1 MSSRLVCAVLT
12 LASGCASLV
21 GADFDQRA
29 AETADAGTRPFTSDT
44 NGNDPAGSDANAPE
58 ASATKDAAITDAPIV
73 KPECEG
79 TARSCVGATP
89 YVCANGVLH
98 AEPKCEGATSVCTA
112 GACTAP
118 PDASNSV
125 TCYPDGDDDGFPGP
139 GSAVA
144 SQGACGVRMTAK
156 ATPADCDDTEPKA
169 FVGQA
174 EYFSV
179 PRPNGTFDYDCNG
192 QTEMTFVAD
201 GDALAG
207 RKAVA
212 ACADVVVKED
222 CDKSFRLRDIPL
234 PTCGAKVSVAECVW
248 APSPGKCRARAAQ
261 HDVSADVRCH

>member
-29 AETADAGTRPFTSDT
+29 AETADAGTRPFTSET
-44 NGNDPAGSDANAPE
+44 NGNDPAGSNAKTPD
-58 ASATKDAAITDAPIV
+58 ASAVKDADITDAPAV

-98 AEPKCEGATSVCTA
+98 AEPKCEGATSTCVA

-125 TCYPDGDDDGFPGP
+125 TCYPDGDSDGFPGP

-144 SQGACGVRMTAK
+144 SVGTCGARMTAK

-179 PRPNGTFDYDCNG
+179 QRPNGTFDYDCNG
-192 QTEMTFVAD
+192 QTEMTFDVAGTSLEGRKHVAD
-201 GDALAG
+201 CKVNAAQNVCNNSYMLRD
-207 RKAVA
+207 VA
-212 ACADVVVKED
+212 AA
-222 CDKSFRLRDIPL
+222 S
-234 PTCGAKVSVAECVW
+234 CGATTSAAECVGTD
-248 APSPGKCRARAAQ
+248 AGKCRARVPQ
-261 HDVSADVRCH
+261 RDVSIGVRCH